1 MRARRGSWWVAD
13 DRKSSRKEEWGFRV
27 QRVLLASNFGIR
39 SEARQR
45 AHSTFPPFE
54 RLDMVPA
61 ILHRLCFAMQLARTS
76 LLRIIRTS
84 AQPLFTSSRLI
95 SSTSRNM
102 STPPLQAQKCEPCTA
117 SLPAMS
123 ADEAKQLLSSLSG
136 KWSLSPQ
143 PTTLLSSKLIHPDAL
158 HRTYKFKDYTSA
170 QAFANQIGALAEAEG
185 HHPAVMVE
193 WGRVTV
199 WWWSHAISGVGKG
212 SRCYA
217 RRCRP
222 RLTISF
228 PLSQLHK
235 NDFVMAA
242 KTEEL
247 VHKAEGYTPP
257 KPKA

>member
-1 MRARRGSWWVAD
+1 M
-13 DRKSSRKEEWGFRV
+13 SS
-27 QRVLLASNFGIR
+27 
-39 SEARQR
+39 
-45 AHSTFPPFE
+45 
-54 RLDMVPA
+54 
-61 ILHRLCFAMQLARTS
+61 
-76 LLRIIRTS
+76 
-84 AQPLFTSSRLI
+84 
-95 SSTSRNM
+95 
-102 STPPLQAQKCEPCTA
+102 PPLQTQKCEPCTA

-143 PTTLLSSKLIHPDAL
+143 PKTLLSSKLVHPDAL

-199 WWWSHAISGVGKG
+199 WWWSHAISGVSEGVPCQVG
-212 SRCYA
+212 RY
-217 RRCRP
+217 RTE
-222 RLTISF
+222 LTNF
-228 PLSQLHK
+228 EDDLPSQLHK

>member
-1 MRARRGSWWVAD
+1 
-13 DRKSSRKEEWGFRV
+13 
-27 QRVLLASNFGIR
+27 
-39 SEARQR
+39 
-45 AHSTFPPFE
+45 
-54 RLDMVPA
+54 
-61 ILHRLCFAMQLARTS
+61 
-76 LLRIIRTS
+76 
-84 AQPLFTSSRLI
+84 
-95 SSTSRNM
+95 
-102 STPPLQAQKCEPCTA
+102 
-117 SLPAMS
+117 MS

-143 PTTLLSSKLIHPDAL
+143 PKTLLSSKLIHPDAL

-199 WWWSHAISGVGKG
+199 WWWSHAISG
-212 SRCYA
+212 
-217 RRCRP
+217 
-222 RLTISF
+222 
-228 PLSQLHK
+228 LHK